1 MQYLVKVLGGLAIVL
16 IFFFGTLFVLDYFPG
31 WSAYAPLRTEAK
43 AIMRAL
49 QDYRAARGSYPV
61 LSVPDNLMPEIKK
74 YLASSGYPVSGDTE
88 GTDKDARYFSSDGK
102 SYGLLFHINR
112 SDKKPLGDQCMIEVD
127 IRQSG
132 LWGQPAGCPF

>member
-1 MQYLVKVLGGLAIVL
+1 MRYLMKVLGGLAIVL
-16 IFFFGTLFVLDYFPG
+16 IFFFGTLFILDYFAG
-31 WSAYAPLRTEAK
+31 GSPLGTEAK

-61 LSVPDNLMPEIKK
+61 LPVPDNLMPEIKK
-74 YLASSGYPVSGDTE
+74 YLASSGYPVSGDT
-88 GTDKDARYFSSDGK
+88 GGADKDARYFSSDGK

-127 IRQSG
+127 VRQSG
-132 LWGQPAGCPF
+132 LWAQPPACPF